1 MFFTS
6 RNKNLAANVQKLHEL
21 EKNILELNQENKEH
35 LATIEQRE
43 KALKK
48 IIEEKSLGFPWL
60 ANAIAEL
67 VIVIRQGN

>member
-6 RNKNLAANVQKLHEL
+6 RNKKLAANVQKLHEL
-21 EKNILELNQENKEH
+21 EKWILELNQENKEH

-48 IIEEKSLGFPWL
+48 
-60 ANAIAEL
+60 
-67 VIVIRQGN
+67 